1 MSLPLYNGLHRD
13 QPQTCQL
20 LCVSSASH
28 RIKLGSGRMGSHRV
42 DENGL
47 GQVSFKPFAWC
58 GMLSWLVAVVLG
70 TRAALL
76 RRLDLSKLSSD
87 NFGLAYAVSQSPRAS
102 PAVVVAHTSLGTTA
116 PASATLLVPGPD
128 RLPAGP
134 LAAMATASMWMRS
147 RLTILLVLVPCTI
160 GGWMLVEG
168 LREFEKQKSNWRI
181 AGSET
186 AVADQGGK

>member
-1 MSLPLYNGLHRD
+1 
-13 QPQTCQL
+13 
-20 LCVSSASH
+20 
-28 RIKLGSGRMGSHRV
+28 
-42 DENGL
+42 
-47 GQVSFKPFAWC
+47 
-58 GMLSWLVAVVLG
+58 MLSWLVAVVLG

-134 LAAMATASMWMRS
+134 LAAMATAVGVDALTPDHFTRAGALHDR
-147 RLTILLVLVPCTI
+147 RLDARRGPPRV
-160 GGWMLVEG
+160 
-168 LREFEKQKSNWRI
+168 
-181 AGSET
+181 
-186 AVADQGGK
+186 